1 MRREN
6 SGEVGMRGREDEE
19 RATGEALASRVLSL
33 C

>member
-19 RATGEALASRVLSL
+19 RATGEALAS
-33 C
+33 